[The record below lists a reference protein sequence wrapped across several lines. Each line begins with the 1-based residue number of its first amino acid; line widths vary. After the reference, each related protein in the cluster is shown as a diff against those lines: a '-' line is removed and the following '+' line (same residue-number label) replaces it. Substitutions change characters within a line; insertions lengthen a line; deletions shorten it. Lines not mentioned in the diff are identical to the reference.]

1 MFNGIEII
9 LGIICSIL
17 GIALGYVT
25 ILGVIVGIRLVIK
38 RSVGKSEEIAE
49 NLDTEKILHF

>member
-17 GIALGYVT
+17 GIAFGYVT
-25 ILGVIVGIRLVIK
+25 ILGVIVGIRLAIR
-38 RSVGKSEEIAE
+38 RSEKSNNIGGIYSERFKE
-49 NLDTEKILHF
+49 T

>member
-17 GIALGYVT
+17 GIAIGYVI
-25 ILGVIVGIRLVIK
+25 ILGIIGGIRLVIN
-38 RSVGKSEEIAE
+38 RSIGKSEDITE
-49 NLDTEKILHF
+49 NFDTESIFN

>member
-9 LGIICSIL
+9 LGMICSVL

-25 ILGVIVGIRLVIK
+25 ILGVTVGIKLAIK
-38 RSVGKSEEIAE
+38 RSIGRSEEIAG
-49 NLDTEKILHF
+49 NLDPTQVFN

>member
-1 MFNGIEII
+1 MFNGIEVI

-25 ILGVIVGIRLVIK
+25 ILGVIVGIRLVVR
-38 RSVGKSEEIAE
+38 RSIEKSEDITK
-49 NLDTEKILHF
+49 NLDAGKILH